1 MIRMNGGEA
10 LDAVD
15 EFSSVDPA
23 IFTLSRTSANEVL
36 YDGAAIE
43 QETGLECR
51 LVMTACWAPDHRLR
65 WQAEFNE
72 DLPPNLIYGSG
83 DYSFIL
89 KSADAYADT
98 LLDKLDG
105 FPTSNRTL
113 RGSIGRSFLAGRSDQ
128 AASYVKIRWVNL
140 ADMGN
145 GLPLDPPE
153 GVAGHRWRGRQ
164 RWFMGDWEMVI
175 DARPD
180 LQDTIE
186 ELRESLGFAVT
197 HLATLRRIDRT
208 PFTPEE
214 LEPAL
219 FAYQLAASFAL
230 SRWAS
235 PSLSAGV
242 DNSGVVV
249 WREWGSRRA
258 DKIKGV
264 YRWWSRHL
272 EPIEDIV
279 ARVGCRALHPQWGMA
294 AKLIIQGYLAST
306 HGGFVEERITVGF
319 AALEQLG
326 WQRNVTED
334 GADEKQYDWGLSA
347 SKRLRMALDA
357 ASVPL
362 DVPASLPLLQEF
374 VTLHGNEKKE
384 PLDGPNAVALVRH
397 KLMHPK
403 DPQIL
408 YGRKDLVTEAWQLLE
423 TYLQLLILHWIGYS
437 GMVKDSVML
446 LNSTQTIWPAPWPKS
461 PAP

>member
-10 LDAVD
+10 VDAVD
-15 EFSSVDPA
+15 EFGPIDPE

-36 YDGAAIE
+36 YDGPAIE

-72 DLPPNLIYGSG
+72 DLPPNLIYSSG
-83 DYSFIL
+83 DYGFIL
-89 KSADAYADT
+89 KSADAYVDT
-98 LLDKLDG
+98 LLDKINGSPVD
-105 FPTSNRTL
+105 SRRL
-113 RGSIGRSFLAGRSDQ
+113 RGWMGRSFVAGRSDQ
-128 AASYVKIRWVNL
+128 AASYTKLRWVNL
-140 ADMGN
+140 ADMGE
-145 GLPLDPPE
+145 GLPLDPAE
-153 GVAGHRWRGRQ
+153 GVAGHRWLGRK
-164 RWFMGDWEMVI
+164 RWIIGDWEMAI

-180 LQDTIE
+180 LDETLE
-186 ELRESLGFAVT
+186 EIQESRGFAVT
-197 HLATLRRIDRT
+197 HLATLRRIDRA
-208 PFTPEE
+208 PFIPEE

-242 DNSGVVV
+242 DASGAVV
-249 WREWGSRRA
+249 WREWGVRRT
-258 DKIKGV
+258 DRLEGV
-264 YRWWSRHL
+264 LRWWGKNL

-279 ARVGCRALHPQWGMA
+279 DRVGRRALHPQWGMA
-294 AKLIIQGYLAST
+294 ARLIIQGYLASA

-326 WQRNVTED
+326 WQRNVIEG
-334 GADEKQYDWGLSA
+334 GADEKQYDRGLSA

-357 ASVPL
+357 ASIPL
-362 DVPASLPLLQEF
+362 DVPASLPVLQDFIASQED
-374 VTLHGNEKKE
+374 KADDPK
-384 PLDGPNAVALVRH
+384 DGPRAITLVRH

-408 YGRKDLVTEAWQLLE
+408 YGRKGLVTEAWQLLE
-423 TYLQLLILHWIGYS
+423 IYIPLLILHWVDYS
-437 GMVKDSVML
+437 GRVKDPVML
-446 LNSTQTIWPAPWPKS
+446 LNDAQTIWPVPWPKS